1 MFKNNNFGFSVEDYL
16 KDIDVDELVK
26 VAKEIQEKTKDID
39 ENFDFLYAEEK
50 KMTFEDAYNM
60 CPLEIQIKYNYLD
73 ELLCEIDDTMMYLT
87 EEIEKVKVNREV
99 AEEMLERGFES
110 ARDKMIEANRDR
122 VKLNKKLKYLEE
134 EYEIVMDKYDE
145 IFINILE
152 NIE

>member
-39 ENFDFLYAEEK
+39 ENFDFLYAEQN
-50 KMTFEDAYNM
+50 KMTFEDALDL
-60 CPLEIQIKYNYLD
+60 CDFEIQCRYNYLD
-73 ELLCEIDDTMMYLT
+73 ELLCEIDNEIMYLT
-87 EEIEKVKVNREV
+87 EEIEKVKVNRKV